1 MYAVHIILLTGTMIW
16 FNEWHTIDDPV
27 EDDENTWQNEA
38 KVKLV
43 WGTWT
48 YNTIYN
54 IILLHHEYKQMLQD
68 GWGYFT
74 GSDGTFNLIDLVGG
88 TLCFVSLALIGLD
101 ATDLWE
107 TTADITDQLDVLC
120 SQALLLTWFKILF
133 FMRGLSQTAYLVHM
147 LIAIIKDIKNF
158 LLVLVIILF
167 AFGVAFFLLL
177 RHNSNMYDIAED
189 EDYTLYDSPI
199 YSTVAVYN
207 IMCKPQSAS
216 ISDLLV
222 ETLAVPD
229 GAGYRRRLRH

>member
-147 LIAIIKDIKNF
+147 LVAIVKDIKYF

-177 RHNSNMYDIAED
+177 RHNSNMYDYT